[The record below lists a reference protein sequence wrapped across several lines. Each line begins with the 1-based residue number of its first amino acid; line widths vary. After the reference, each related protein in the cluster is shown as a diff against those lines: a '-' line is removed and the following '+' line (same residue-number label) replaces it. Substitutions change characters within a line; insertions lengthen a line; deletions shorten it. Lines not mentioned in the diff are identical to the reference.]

1 MKVEIRADKS
11 RMTIEG
17 YVNVPGRNS
26 RVIRGRRGPF
36 IEQIVPGAFA
46 RALQRGDPVGLM
58 FNHVQ
63 VLGSTD
69 NPDELRL
76 HEDNIGLYARAEVT
90 DPKVIDD
97 AVNKRLRGWS
107 FGFIPIS
114 DKWDD
119 EEPQH
124 RSVEEL
130 ELREVS
136 ILTKTPAYIATS
148 IEARADEEVT
158 IEYRMEDFEDDD
170 ITVLAEEKRAE
181 ENDPPADN
189 PFELMKKKLELEKV
203 RL

>member
-26 RVIRGRRGPF
+26 RLLRGPRGPF

-46 RALQRGDPVGLM
+46 RALQRGDPVGLR
-58 FNHVQ
+58 FNHTQ
-63 VLGSTD
+63 LLGSTD
-69 NPDELRL
+69 VPEELRL

-90 DPKVIDD
+90 DPKVIDE
-97 AVNKRLRGWS
+97 AVHKRLRGWS
-107 FGFIPIS
+107 FGFIPLQ
-114 DKWDD
+114 DRWEDG
-119 EEPQH
+119 EPQH
-124 RSVEEL
+124 RSIEEL

-158 IEYRMEDFEDDD
+158 VEFRVADFEDDD
-170 ITVLAEEKRAE
+170 ITVLAEEQRAE
-181 ENDPPADN
+181 ETEQPADN
-189 PFELMKKKLELEKV
+189 PLELAKMKLELEKV

>member
-26 RVIRGRRGPF
+26 RLLRGPRGPF
-36 IEQIVPGAFA
+36 VEQIVPGAFA

-58 FNHVQ
+58 FNHVRA
-63 VLGSTD
+63 LGSTD
-69 NPDELRL
+69 VPDELQL

-90 DPKVIDD
+90 DPQVIDE
-97 AVNKRLRGWS
+97 ALNKRLRGWS
-107 FGFIPIS
+107 FGFIPLQ
-114 DKWDD
+114 DRWEDG
-119 EEPQH
+119 EPQH
-124 RSVEEL
+124 RSIEEL

-158 IEYRMEDFEDDD
+158 VEFRVADFEDDD
-170 ITVLAEEKRAE
+170 ITVLDEEKRE
-181 ENDPPADN
+181 DPEPTAVN
-189 PFELMKKKLELEKV
+189 PLELKKKQLELEKV
-203 RL
+203 RF